1 MPTVSLLK
9 PNTAGSAI
17 IATNSTAESTIAS
30 AQAGSSVK
38 MFMKLQSANIVTGTT
53 VAQTTG
59 DGDAV
64 EHYEHNEMLR
74 GQASLTG
81 FVVASNT
88 IGIAELKGANN
99 PVSVGLFTGIGGG
112 SNRYLLFK
120 MIIQQMNIQYMR
132 TAPFVGISVSGPM
145 TDTYMTAGTT
155 LLDTIVE
162 HTDAVVDTS

>member
-9 PNTAGSAI
+9 PNTAGAAI
-17 IATNSTAESTIAS
+17 IATNSTAQSTIAS
-30 AQAGSSVK
+30 AQAGSTVK

-59 DGDAV
+59 DGDAF
-64 EHYEHNEMLR
+64 EHYEHNAMLR

-99 PVSVGLFTGIGGG
+99 PVSVALFTGIGTG
-112 SNRYLLFK
+112 SANRYLLFK
-120 MIIQQMNIQYMR
+120 MMIQQMNIQYMR

-155 LLDTIVE
+155 LLNTIVE
-162 HTDAVVDTS
+162 HTDAVVDT